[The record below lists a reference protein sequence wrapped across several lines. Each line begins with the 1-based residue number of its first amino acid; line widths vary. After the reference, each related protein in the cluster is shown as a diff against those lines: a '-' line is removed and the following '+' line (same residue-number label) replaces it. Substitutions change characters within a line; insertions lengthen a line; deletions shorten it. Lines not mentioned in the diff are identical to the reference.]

1 VPHLLHIDTSTRAA
15 GSVTRELTATFADAW
30 RQRHPDG
37 VVTYRDLSADPI
49 PYPDLPSLADAF
61 TPPERRTAEQAVGW
75 AVTDELIAELEA
87 ADTYVFGVP
96 MYNFSVPA
104 VFKSWVDR
112 IVLPGRT
119 FDPDT
124 RQGKLLDKDVTVI
137 TARGGSYAPGT
148 PRAPFDFQEPWIKAA
163 LEQVGLT
170 DIRFIHAELTLAH
183 SMPKLA
189 QFKPLAEQSRERA
202 MQTIRGL
209 YAPADRATV

>member
-1 VPHLLHIDTSTRAA
+1 MPHLLHIDTSTHGA
-15 GSVTRELTATFADAW
+15 GSVTRELTAAFALAW
-30 RQRHPDG
+30 RRRYPDG
-37 VVTYRDLSADPI
+37 RVTYRDFAADPV

-61 TPPERRTAEQAVGW
+61 IPPGERTPEQAASA
-75 AVTDELIAELEA
+75 AVTERLIADLEA

-124 RQGKLLDKDVTVI
+124 REGKLTGKDVTVI

-148 PRAPFDFQEPWIKAA
+148 PRAPFDFQEPWIRAA
-163 LEQVGLT
+163 LEQVGLR
-170 DIRFIHAELTLAH
+170 DIRFLHAEMTLAH

-189 QFKPLAEQSRERA
+189 QFKQLAEESRARA
-202 MQTIRGL
+202 LRTIEELHVPVG
-209 YAPADRATV
+209 